1 MIMMCL
7 WLVAIM
13 FDINYLLNKILL
25 MQSWKART
33 KQLRIETQNWNT
45 NIDTGLHEPRC

>member
-1 MIMMCL
+1 MIKTMIKIITVKIGMIMMCL

-25 MQSWKART
+25 MQS
-33 KQLRIETQNWNT
+33 
-45 NIDTGLHEPRC
+45 